1 MNWIGP
7 LSGLA
12 GFFWA
17 FRSRRRKPQKKLSHL
32 SADTVPA
39 VSVVIPALNEAENL
53 PHVLPRIPKS
63 VHELLLV
70 DGHSTDDT
78 VSVAR
83 ALCTHIRIVQQTGHG
98 KGDALRCG
106 FAAATG
112 NIIIMLDADGSNDPA
127 EIPAFVGALLAGA
140 DFAKGSRFAQG
151 GGTSDM
157 PFYRRWGNR
166 AFVLLVRFLFG
177 GVYTDLCY
185 GYNAFWAR
193 VLPLLQLDGDGFEIE
208 TMMNVRALRA
218 GIKIVEVPS
227 FEDKRK
233 YGDGRLRTIP
243 DGWRVL
249 KTIVRER
256 LRRHARRVTW
266 PAVDVEPEPALDQ
279 LYGLAGESVAH
290 AGLEHATSRAR

>member
-1 MNWIGP
+1 MKRTGP
-7 LSGLA
+7 LFGRAS
-12 GFFWA
+12 FFWA
-17 FRSRRRKPQKKLSHL
+17 FQSRRRRPQKGASHV
-32 SADTVPA
+32 SAGTAPA

-53 PHVLPRIPKS
+53 PHVLPRIPRS
-63 VHELLLV
+63 VHEVLLV
-70 DGHSTDDT
+70 DGYSTDDT

-83 ALCTHIRIVQQTGHG
+83 ALCPHIRIVQQTGRG

-106 FAAATG
+106 FAATTG

-151 GGTSDM
+151 GGTADM

-166 AFVLLVRFLFG
+166 AFVLLVRLLFG
-177 GVYTDLCY
+177 SVYTDLCY
-185 GYNAFWAR
+185 GYNAFWTR
-193 VLPLLQLDGDGFEIE
+193 VLPLLQLDGNGFEIE
-208 TMMNVRALRA
+208 TMMNIRALRA

-233 YGDGRLRTIP
+233 YGAGRLRTIP

-249 KTIVRER
+249 KTIARER
-256 LRRHARRVTW
+256 LRRRARRVAW
-266 PAVDVEPEPALDQ
+266 PAVAVEPGPALDQ
-279 LYGLAGESVAH
+279 LRGLVGESVAD
-290 AGLEHATSRAR
+290 AGLEQATSAAQ